1 MAMQVFTR
9 GTCTMTT
16 IDSRPSSNPAAPRT
30 RRRFT
35 PRDRQRLIRLYEKS
49 GQRAG
54 EFCRDHD
61 VCVSSLRRWLAQAH
75 QAREREEVDPSGLV
89 EIPKGSLR
97 AADAR
102 AAVTMQ
108 LTGGQRLEIV
118 VGTDTVWIGA
128 LVRALTS
135 AGA

>member
-1 MAMQVFTR
+1 
-9 GTCTMTT
+9 MTT
-16 IDSRPSSNPAAPRT
+16 IGSPPSSNPTTRRT

-35 PRDRQRLIRLYEKS
+35 PRERQRLIRLYEKS

-54 EFCRDHD
+54 EFCPEHD
-61 VCVSSLRRWLAQAH
+61 VCISSLRRWLVQAH
-75 QAREREEVDPSGLV
+75 QAREREEVAPSGLV
-89 EIPKGSLR
+89 EIPMGSLR
-97 AADAR
+97 TADAR

-108 LTGGQRLEIV
+108 LTGGERLEII
-118 VGTDTVWIGA
+118 VGTDTGWIGA